1 MVVNFLGYKLV
12 MFWSDLFYIIDE
24 IYKKIESL
32 CVVDIIGFGSFGI
45 VYCLVMDDGG
55 MFVVKNIVK

>member
-1 MVVNFLGYKLV
+1 